1 MQIALPRG
9 RMLPDAI
16 DLLKKTVPGL
26 SVPEDRDLIYK
37 NGDVELLFAKPVDV
51 PVYVES
57 GVDVG
62 ITGKDVLLENSY
74 DVFIPTS
81 LPFGRCRL
89 SLATLKGEEV
99 AGAEMEGYRIAT
111 EFPNISRRYFD
122 SLDVPVEIIE
132 VNGATE
138 LAPRAEIADAIVDIV
153 KTGNTLKDNGL
164 VEVETI
170 TESSALLLVNRIAGK
185 TKFDAVNELI
195 YDVRE
200 VIKREFN

>member
-1 MQIALPRG
+1 MQIAVPRG
-9 RMLPDAI
+9 RMLADSLK
-16 DLLKKTVPGL
+16 LLKRTTPGL
-26 SVPEDRDLIYK
+26 EVPDDRDLIYR

-62 ITGKDVLLENSY
+62 ITGKDVLLEGSY

-81 LPFGRCRL
+81 LPFGECRL
-89 SLATLKGEEV
+89 SLATLKGEE
-99 AGAEMEGYRIAT
+99 APGSEMDGYRIAT
-111 EFPNISRRYFD
+111 EFPKVTNRYFD
-122 SLDVPVEIIE
+122 SLGVPVEIIE

-153 KTGNTLKDNGL
+153 KTGETLKANGL
-164 VEVETI
+164 VEMETI

-185 TKFDAVNELI
+185 TKFDEVNKLV

-200 VIKREFN
+200 VINRGFD